1 MRVVRAKGS
10 PAPPAS
16 PASARTRSTACARGV
31 LQNPES
37 EEGIAGKE
45 LSQHF
50 KGHKHVDLVTV
61 YDAVTGRWG
70 NGV

>member
-1 MRVVRAKGS
+1 M
-10 PAPPAS
+10 
-16 PASARTRSTACARGV
+16 RSTACARGV